1 MLWWDFDCSR
11 YFFYFATMKSYDY
24 LIVGAGFFGAVFAR
38 LAADKGKKVLIID
51 KRTHIG
57 GNCYTEK
64 HNGINVHKYGA
75 HIFHTS
81 NKDVWE
87 FVNRF
92 AQFNRYTHQ
101 ITANYR
107 GELYNL
113 PFNMNTF
120 CKLWKIRTPEE
131 AINKIN
137 EQKFSGEPKNL
148 EEQALSLVGK
158 DIYEKLIKHYT
169 EKQWN
174 KKAAE
179 LPAFIINRIPLRFT
193 FDNCYY
199 NDSYQGIPVGGYT
212 SLFENMLS
220 GIEVRLNVDYLKN
233 RKELD
238 SLADNIIFTGS
249 IDNFFDH
256 RFGALEYRSLRF
268 ETETLECENF
278 QGCAVMNYTD
288 SETKFTRIIEHKH
301 FEYISGSTVITRE
314 YPADWKIGD
323 EAYYPINDSKNNDL
337 YNKYFE
343 LSKTLNNVI
352 FGGRLGMYKYYDMD
366 DVIEQALKNESS
378 AHFL

>member
-1 MLWWDFDCSR
+1 MSQ
-11 YFFYFATMKSYDY
+11 YDY
-24 LIVGAGFFGAVFAR
+24 LIVGAGFFGSVFAR
-38 LAADKGKKVLIID
+38 LACDKGKKVLIID
-51 KRTHIG
+51 KRKHIG
-57 GNCYTEK
+57 GNCYTECID
-64 HNGINVHKYGA
+64 GINVHQYGA

-81 NKDVWE
+81 NKNVWG
-87 FVNRF
+87 FVNHF

-107 GELYNL
+107 GEFYNL

-120 CKLWKIRTPEE
+120 CQLWKIKTPEE

-137 EQKFSGEPKNL
+137 EQKFNGEPKNL

-158 DIYEKLIKHYT
+158 DIYEKLIKSYT

-174 KKAAE
+174 KKATE
-179 LPAFIINRIPLRFT
+179 LPAFIIKRVPLRFT

-199 NDSYQGIPVGGYT
+199 NDSYQGIPIGGYT
-212 SLFENMLS
+212 SLFENMLK

-238 SLADNIIFTGS
+238 SLANSIIFTGS
-249 IDNFFDH
+249 IDEFFDY

-268 ETETLECENF
+268 ETETLESENF

-288 SETKFTRIIEHKH
+288 SETPFTRIIEHKH
-301 FEYISGSTVITRE
+301 FEETNTEKTVITRE
-314 YPADWKIGD
+314 YPANWKIGD
-323 EAYYPINDSKNNDL
+323 EAYYPVNDSKNDSL
-337 YNKYFE
+337 HKKYSE
-343 LSKTLNNVI
+343 LAKTVDNVA

-366 DVIEQALKNESS
+366 DVIEQALNLAEKE
-378 AHFL
+378 LK